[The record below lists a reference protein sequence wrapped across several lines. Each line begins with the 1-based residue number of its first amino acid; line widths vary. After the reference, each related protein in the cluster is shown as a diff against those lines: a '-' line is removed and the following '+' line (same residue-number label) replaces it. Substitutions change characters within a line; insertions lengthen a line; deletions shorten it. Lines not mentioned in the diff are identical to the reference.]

1 MRMHSADPRE
11 FITWLEADS
20 TLFEPD
26 QLRRRMEALD
36 RLDQLDDWT
45 EEPSDP
51 RTGALRAK
59 LEAVNAGLYHAI
71 RGQIRNGDARSA
83 LLPWIERCTE
93 LPDREPAG
101 LRYDGLDELIAGVL
115 QLHEPDKESDEEP
128 DSAAVHRT
136 PEMVFYQPTPV
147 RHILE
152 MLRLCTLSAA
162 DVLID
167 LGSGLGH
174 VPILASLLT
183 GARCIGIEIEPAY
196 VAAAQD
202 CAHRLKLRRVAFEQQ
217 DALEADLSTGTVFF
231 LYTPFTGSI
240 LDTVLRRLRH
250 ESARR
255 PIRICTFGP
264 CTLALAQQPW
274 LTPHATPANDRMILF
289 QARP

>member
-1 MRMHSADPRE
+1 MRMHSADPRD
-11 FITWLEADS
+11 FIARLEADS

-26 QLRRRMEALD
+26 QLRRRMDALD
-36 RLDQLDDWT
+36 RLDQLDRWT
-45 EEPSDP
+45 EDPSDQ
-51 RTGALRAK
+51 RAGALRAK
-59 LEAVNAGLYHAI
+59 LEAVNAGLYAAI
-71 RGQIRNGDARSA
+71 RNQIRSGDARSA
-83 LLPWIERCTE
+83 LLPWIERCAE

-115 QLHEPDKESDEEP
+115 QLHEPDRTP
-128 DSAAVHRT
+128 DSAALHRT

-152 MLRLCTLSAA
+152 MLRLCALSAA

-202 CAHRLKLRRVAFEQQ
+202 CARRLSLRRVAFKQQ

-274 LTPHATPANDRMILF
+274 LTPHAAPANDRMILF
-289 QARP
+289 QARA